1 MSLVDKSPRPDVGHG
16 RDRSSGTTRL
26 VAVVGSVT
34 PPGRLNR
41 AIELALELAR
51 AQPGCEAALVNLAD
65 YRIAFADGRPLDQ
78 LGDDSARVVGEIAA
92 ADAVLMASPV
102 YRGSYTGALKNLL
115 DLTPVDALRNKPVGI
130 VAMGATLHHYLGV
143 DGQLRGVLAWF
154 GALVLPTSV
163 YLESSHFKDGQL
175 ADAGAR
181 AAIGDLVAAL
191 LAVAR
196 SPRDQL
202 GPPPLAAGRS

>member
-1 MSLVDKSPRPDVGHG
+1 MSLIDKSPRGDVGQG

-65 YRIAFADGRPLDQ
+65 YRIGFADGRPLDQ
-78 LGDDSARVVGEIAA
+78 LGDDSARVVGEIAD

-175 ADAGAR
+175 ADAAAR
-181 AAIGDLVAAL
+181 AAIGDLVGAL

>member
-1 MSLVDKSPRPDVGHG
+1 MSLVDKSPRPGIGQG

-51 AQPGCEAALVNLAD
+51 ATPACEATLLNLAE
-65 YRIAFADGRPLDQ
+65 YRIGFADGRPLDQ
-78 LGDDSARVVGEIAA
+78 LADDSARVVGEIAA

-175 ADAGAR
+175 ADAAAR
-181 AAIGDLVAAL
+181 AGIADLVAAL
-191 LAVAR
+191 LAVAG
-196 SPRDQL
+196 SPRAPL